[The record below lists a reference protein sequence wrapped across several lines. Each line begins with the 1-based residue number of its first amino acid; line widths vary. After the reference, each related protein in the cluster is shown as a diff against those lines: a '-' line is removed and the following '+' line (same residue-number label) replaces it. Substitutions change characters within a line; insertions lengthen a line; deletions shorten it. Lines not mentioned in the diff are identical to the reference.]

1 METGKIFG
9 IVQLALCAVAY
20 VLAAVLCAAH
30 IVRGNVG
37 NVASPFGWAF
47 CLGLL
52 LALRWLTLK
61 SWEQL
66 KAIDN

>member
-1 METGKIFG
+1 METGKIFA
-9 IVQLALCAVAY
+9 VAQLALSAVAY
-20 VLAAVLCAAH
+20 VLAAVLCVAH
-30 IVRGNVG
+30 IIKG
-37 NVASPFGWAF
+37 NVASPGGWAF

>member
-9 IVQLALCAVAY
+9 IAQLALFAVAY
-20 VLAAVLCAAH
+20 VLAAVLCVAH
-30 IVRGNVG
+30 IIKG
-37 NVASPFGWAF
+37 NVATPCGWAF

>member
-1 METGKIFG
+1 M
-9 IVQLALCAVAY
+9 ALCATAY

-30 IVRGNVG
+30 IIKGDIATLG
-37 NVASPFGWAF
+37 GWAF

-61 SWEQL
+61 SYEQL
-66 KAIDN
+66 KTTIDD

>member
-1 METGKIFG
+1 METRKIFA
-9 IVQLALCAVAY
+9 VAQLALSAMAY
-20 VLAAVLCAAH
+20 VLAAVLCVAH
-30 IVRGNVG
+30 IIKG
-37 NVASPFGWAF
+37 NVASPGGWAF